1 VIARWLPEWMH
12 EWVGTLQAVLEIVLI
27 LVIAWALRFIAR
39 RLLARLRRAYTLPIQ
54 MELAAKRLTN
64 FVIWVGALL
73 AILEAVGVSAT
84 VLWTAFTGFAA
95 VGAVAF
101 FAAWSVLSNIFCTL
115 LIFTTRPFRLGDT
128 IELVENGE
136 KPGFLG
142 RVIDINL
149 IYSTLEE
156 SGGAHGGGNL
166 VQIPNSLFFQR
177 ALRRWRPGSEPVA
190 AAAAI
195 APPADYS
202 SSSSATTGGGGSGSS
217 GSADAGASPQA

>member
-1 VIARWLPEWMH
+1 MIARWLPVWLH
-12 EWVGTLQAVLEIVLI
+12 EWVGTLQATLQIVLI
-27 LVIAWALRFIAR
+27 LLIAWALRFLAR

-64 FVIWVGALL
+64 FVIWVGAVL

-136 KPGFLG
+136 KPGFMG

-156 SGGAHGGGNL
+156 RAGAHGGGNL

-177 ALRRWRPGSEPVA
+177 ALRRWRPGSEPVVQMA
-190 AAAAI
+190 VAG
-195 APPADYS
+195 S
-202 SSSSATTGGGGSGSS
+202 TSGSS
-217 GSADAGASPQA
+217 GGNTPATSGGSSVSATAEAGHPPLA

>member
-1 VIARWLPEWMH
+1 MKQYLPLWLH
-12 EWVGTLQAVLEIVLI
+12 EWVGTLQLGLKVLAI
-27 LVIAWALRFIAR
+27 LLVAWLLRLIAR
-39 RLLARLRRAYTLPIQ
+39 RLLARLGAYYTLPIQ
-54 MELAAKRLTN
+54 MEMAAKRLTN
-64 FVIWVGALL
+64 FVIWMGALL
-73 AILEAVGVSAT
+73 AILDTVGVSAT

-136 KPGFLG
+136 KAGFKG
-142 RVIDINL
+142 RVVDVNL

-156 SGGAHGGGNL
+156 IVPAGAPGNV

-177 ALRRWRPGSEPVA
+177 ALRRWKPGTDPTSLIPLPS
-190 AAAAI
+190 I
-195 APPADYS
+195 
-202 SSSSATTGGGGSGSS
+202 SSATSGGSTPPAGGGGGT
-217 GSADAGASPQA
+217 GAANPPDA